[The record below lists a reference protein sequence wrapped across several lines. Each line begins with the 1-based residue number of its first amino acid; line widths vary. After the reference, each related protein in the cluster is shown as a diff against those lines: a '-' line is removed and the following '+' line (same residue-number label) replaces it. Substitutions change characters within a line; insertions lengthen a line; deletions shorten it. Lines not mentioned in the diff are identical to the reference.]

1 MSITQKV
8 SLLNDSDLSKL
19 SGRLEQLRKK
29 ALNIQVP
36 TGSTANNRTTSGT
49 SGGLTAEQLLN
60 ELKKAQRSAS

>member
-19 SGRLEQLRKK
+19 SDRLEQLRKK

-36 TGSTANNRTTSGT
+36 TGSAANNRATSGT
-49 SGGLTAEQLLN
+49 SSGLTAEQLLS